1 MTPAEFLIKWRDNP
15 SSERAGAQAF
25 FLDLCELL
33 GVEKPNDPDRYCF
46 ERGAT
51 RTGAGR
57 GWADVWKRDCFAWEN
72 KAPGKDLAAALKQLM
87 TYALALDNPPLLVVS
102 DRQIIQIHTHF
113 TGMPSEVHTVRLEE
127 IGLPANLAKLRWLF
141 AEPDRFRPRRTDRDI
156 TLEAAGRFADIA
168 RALEGCG
175 HDPRRVAHFLIQC
188 LFCMFAEDVGLLPE
202 HLFERIVEKSAGQ
215 PDKLSAR
222 LTELFASMRGG
233 GEFLLEDIPWFNGGL
248 FETAVSVPLTTAE
261 IAALLAAAKLDWSP
275 IEPSIFG
282 TLFERGLDPALRS
295 QLGANFTDPDTIRK
309 IVDPVVVEPL
319 AAEWGTVKVAIAGQM
334 AEYRAGGKGAKKA
347 YRAADERFLGF
358 LERLKN
364 FRVLDPACGSGN
376 FLYLA
381 LRALKDLEHR
391 ANLDAEALGL
401 HRQLSIEVC
410 PRNVLGIELNP
421 YAAELARVTV
431 WIGEIQW
438 MLKHGYDIRRNPILA
453 PLDHIECR
461 DAVLNVDDSEPDWPE
476 ANAIIG
482 NPPFLGD
489 KKMRGELGDEYAVR
503 LRQLYRGRVPGGA
516 DLVTYW
522 FEKARAHIEAGRA
535 KRAGLV
541 ATQSIRKGAS
551 RAVLDRIVASGEI
564 FAAWSDEPWIND
576 GAAVRV
582 SLVCFGAA
590 HPSPSGR
597 GAGGEGATLD
607 GQPVATINADLTA
620 GENDLTRAARLA
632 ENAAVCFQ
640 GPVKVGAFDIPGE
653 LARQWLEQP
662 NPHGKPN
669 RDIVRPWANGM
680 DITRRPSDTWIID
693 FGGQMTESEA
703 ALYEAPFAYVLAHVK
718 PEREQNRRALRAKN
732 WWRHGEIMPS
742 MRAALARIPRYIA
755 TPRVAKHRLF
765 VWLHSA
771 VLPDSRLY
779 VIARADD
786 ATFGVLHSRIHQV
799 WALANA
805 SRHGVGNDPTYNAA
819 TCFEAFP
826 FPPGLQPNRNALTP
840 GPSPE
845 GRGEQKGE
853 GLEVAAIAEAAR
865 RLNELRENW
874 LNPPQWVDRAPEIVP
889 GYPDRLIPK
898 PEFAAELKKRTL
910 TNLYNARP
918 AWLDQAHRALDAA
931 VAAAYGWDDD
941 TPALPDDE
949 ILRRLLALNRER
961 VGAGS

>member
-1 MTPAEFLIKWRDNP
+1 
-15 SSERAGAQAF
+15 
-25 FLDLCELL
+25 
-33 GVEKPNDPDRYCF
+33 
-46 ERGAT
+46 
-51 RTGAGR
+51 
-57 GWADVWKRDCFAWEN
+57 
-72 KAPGKDLAAALKQLM
+72 
-87 TYALALDNPPLLVVS
+87 
-102 DRQIIQIHTHF
+102 
-113 TGMPSEVHTVRLEE
+113 
-127 IGLPANLAKLRWLF
+127 
-141 AEPDRFRPRRTDRDI
+141 
-156 TLEAAGRFADIA
+156 
-168 RALEGCG
+168 
-175 HDPRRVAHFLIQC
+175 
-188 LFCMFAEDVGLLPE
+188 
-202 HLFERIVEKSAGQ
+202 
-215 PDKLSAR
+215 
-222 LTELFASMRGG
+222 
-233 GEFLLEDIPWFNGGL
+233 
-248 FETAVSVPLTTAE
+248 
-261 IAALLAAAKLDWSP
+261 
-275 IEPSIFG
+275 
-282 TLFERGLDPALRS
+282 
-295 QLGANFTDPDTIRK
+295 
-309 IVDPVVVEPL
+309 
-319 AAEWGTVKVAIAGQM
+319 
-334 AEYRAGGKGAKKA
+334 
-347 YRAADERFLGF
+347 
-358 LERLKN
+358 
-364 FRVLDPACGSGN
+364 
-376 FLYLA
+376 
-381 LRALKDLEHR
+381 
-391 ANLDAEALGL
+391 
-401 HRQLSIEVC
+401 
-410 PRNVLGIELNP
+410 
-421 YAAELARVTV
+421 
-431 WIGEIQW
+431 
-438 MLKHGYDIRRNPILA
+438 
-453 PLDHIECR
+453 
-461 DAVLNVDDSEPDWPE
+461 
-476 ANAIIG
+476 
-482 NPPFLGD
+482 
-489 KKMRGELGDEYAVR
+489 
-503 LRQLYRGRVPGGA
+503 
-516 DLVTYW
+516 
-522 FEKARAHIEAGRA
+522 
-535 KRAGLV
+535 
-541 ATQSIRKGAS
+541 
-551 RAVLDRIVASGEI
+551 
-564 FAAWSDEPWIND
+564 
-576 GAAVRV
+576 
-582 SLVCFGAA
+582 VCFGAA

>member
-168 RALEGCG
+168 RALEGRG

-718 PEREQNRRALRAKN
+718 PEREQNRRALRA
-732 WWRHGEIMPS
+732 WWRHWRNHAEYAGAL
-742 MRAALARIPRYIA
+742 AALPRYYRHA
-755 TPRVAKHRLF
+755 ARRQA
-765 VWLHSA
+765 SA
-771 VLPDSRLY
+771 VRLAALPPCDSRLY

-786 ATFGVLHSRIHQV
+786 ATSRRPAFPHSTRSGR
-799 WALANA
+799 WPA
-805 SRHGVGNDPTYNAA
+805 SRHGG
-819 TCFEAFP
+819 
-826 FPPGLQPNRNALTP
+826 Q
-840 GPSPE
+840 
-845 GRGEQKGE
+845 
-853 GLEVAAIAEAAR
+853 
-865 RLNELRENW
+865 
-874 LNPPQWVDRAPEIVP
+874 
-889 GYPDRLIPK
+889 
-898 PEFAAELKKRTL
+898 
-910 TNLYNARP
+910 
-918 AWLDQAHRALDAA
+918 
-931 VAAAYGWDDD
+931 
-941 TPALPDDE
+941 
-949 ILRRLLALNRER
+949 
-961 VGAGS
+961 